1 SERMNMVCSDIGADS
16 ERGVLYLLTLAS
28 SMAFVY
34 VLLFV
39 ALMLIAD
46 KTITMNAVVLP
57 ALSVFLVIS
66 VIKSVFLKEHKNS
79 PQWLVVGSF
88 IISSGLA
95 VIMMIFL

>member
-1 SERMNMVCSDIGADS
+1 MMSIDSDVDS
-16 ERGVLYLLTLAS
+16 KEGVLKPLGLAS

-46 KTITMNAVVLP
+46 KTITMNGVVLP